1 MDVVATQKGKFGRM
15 RERGDEFS
23 IESKEQFSKV
33 WMVKA
38 DTPEAKAILAETK
51 GSGITSAQIAA
62 EEAAATGKANDKA
75 EIKALRARVAALEE
89 ELAGA
94 NTSAKDAKPT
104 TDEGDDTKDKGDDAK
119 DVGGE
124 PTDDAPK
131 TRKTRRSRG

>member
-23 IESKEQFSKV
+23 IESKEQFSEV

-38 DTPEAKAILAETK
+38 GTPEAKAILAETK
-51 GSGITSAQIAA
+51 GSGVTAAQIAA

-89 ELAGA
+89 ELAEA
-94 NTSAKDAKPT
+94 KTSTEDAKPT
-104 TDEGDDTKDKGDDAK
+104 KDEGDDAK
-119 DVGGE
+119 DEGDGPE
-124 PTDDAPK
+124 DDAPK